1 MAYFSGCLIK
11 TENKKGST
19 HIQPEKGLHE
29 RFQVECVGTTN
40 FDLQEE
46 EEKNLRV
53 NFIAIKNCY
62 LVLHK
67 DG

>member
-40 FDLQEE
+40 FDLAEE
-46 EEKNLRV
+46 EEKNL
-53 NFIAIKNCY
+53 
-62 LVLHK
+62 
-67 DG
+67 G

>member
-40 FDLQEE
+40 FDLAE
-46 EEKNLRV
+46 EEKKIWGELYSN
-53 NFIAIKNCY
+53 
-62 LVLHK
+62 
-67 DG
+67 